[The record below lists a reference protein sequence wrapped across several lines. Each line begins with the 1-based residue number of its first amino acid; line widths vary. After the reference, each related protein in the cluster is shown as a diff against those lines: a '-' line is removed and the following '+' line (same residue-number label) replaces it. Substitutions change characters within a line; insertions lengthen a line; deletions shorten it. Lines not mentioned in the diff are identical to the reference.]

1 MDRQTLLWLCL
12 ALGLGA
18 CASSKSTLYDVPA
31 IQSVDKWTI
40 GFTYESRRT
49 EEIAHTEAGA
59 EALDMAELRRGSDSK
74 FRDEIATALR
84 DHHKIDVSQTKREGA
99 GEILLQTS
107 PGTHGFASVNV
118 EIVLPSGNTAGS
130 IQIKNGNRL
139 ATFKSQSEFAE
150 YAANAIATAMRDKK

>member
-107 PGTHGFASVNV
+107 PGTHGF
-118 EIVLPSGNTAGS
+118 
-130 IQIKNGNRL
+130 
-139 ATFKSQSEFAE
+139 
-150 YAANAIATAMRDKK
+150 